1 MDFTQLNT
9 KFQAELDQRIDRTT
23 YQKVEDF
30 LATPEYLLYCESIQ
44 SASMAMTQDLA
55 KLAQH
60 KTIVFP
66 SAGIGT
72 GLAEME
78 KRSPV
83 IWNMMCDV
91 LLNHFGFDNKLGK
104 TA

>member
-1 MDFTQLNT
+1 MSNVLKDAMMQLYRDSPEILHALSQVDFTQINT

-55 KLAQH
+55 KLIEFVL
-60 KTIVFP
+60 T
-66 SAGIGT
+66 
-72 GLAEME
+72 E
-78 KRSPV
+78 KKGE
-83 IWNMMCDV
+83 
-91 LLNHFGFDNKLGK
+91 LN
-104 TA
+104 